1 MTTRI
6 SLLLTATCVLASAC
20 SDDGRATAS
29 DVTANTGT
37 GSIGSDSTDTA
48 TSDDPTPT
56 TSPTT
61 QGPDPSGGTPGTAS
75 DSSDTDPT
83 GGTGTTTVDPSAGTT
98 MTGDDTTTGE
108 DTIVEVVIDPLD
120 AIVTVIDGQIPAPL
134 QYTAKGITKG
144 GDEVPIDGS
153 WGWDRLDLASLGGQ
167 SGSFTVNGLAGG
179 QGTVSFDPAG
189 DLPIVKTS
197 ATVKL
202 QFTSEPEPV
211 DPAVKN
217 GFGMAIDP
225 DPAMT
230 LVYPY
235 DETVFPRGLTGPTI
249 QWNGAGADDL
259 YYIHVYSDFFD
270 FKAYTKLAK
279 LPARYDFPKLPADV
293 WLKLTASTEGQV
305 KFDIQRFDGL
315 KHYLAKTQTWTIA
328 PANLTG
334 AVYYWEV
341 NNGNV
346 VRLNIGDTGPQAF
359 IEKPQGVGCV
369 ACHSVS
375 KDGSRIAAA
384 FHGGYSPWNTI
395 DAATGKVLYFPDL
408 ASGFQAISPN
418 GSHVLWG
425 QSDETGALKLTTYDS
440 KTVLSTLTVPGGKPV
455 HPVWSGDGSKVAFA
469 RKTDGNWLDFNNS
482 ELWLADIDLMTNT
495 FSNVTQIV
503 DKAPPLGTTTFPTF
517 APDSQW
523 IAFNRLNQARTRAA
537 VTEVWMTNLDGSATV
552 RLDKANGVGI
562 IEPGQDQTTYEPTF
576 LPVSV
581 GGYYWLII
589 GSERKYGNTL
599 VDTNPNS
606 RRKQLWV
613 TAIDANIE
621 PGKDPSHPA
630 FWLPGQELN
639 NSNMR
644 GEWALAPCKQIGEG
658 CNAGFDCCGGFCYP
672 PAEGEMPTCNDTP
685 DTCSHLGDSC
695 EVDAACCEGEG
706 SCIGGFCAIMPG

>member
-6 SLLLTATCVLASAC
+6 SLLLTGACLFATAC
-20 SDDGRATAS
+20 SDDGRANTDGNTDGGS
-29 DVTANTGT
+29 GGVTVSESATGT
-37 GSIGSDSTDTA
+37 GTDTA
-48 TSDDPTPT
+48 PTTDPTT
-56 TSPTT
+56 TAT
-61 QGPDPSGGTPGTAS
+61 DPSGGTPGTAS
-75 DSSDTDPT
+75 QTTDAT
-83 GGTGTTTVDPSAGTT
+83 DGTTVDPSTGTST
-98 MTGDDTTTGE
+98 SGNTDTGE
-108 DTIVEVVIDPLD
+108 DPIVEVVIDPLD

-134 QYTAKGITKG
+134 QYTAKGITMG
-144 GDEVPIDGS
+144 GVEVPIDGT
-153 WGWDRLDLASLGGQ
+153 WDYDRLDLASLGGQ
-167 SGSFTVNGLAGG
+167 SGSFTATGFAGG
-179 QGTVSFDPAG
+179 KGTVSFDPAG
-189 DLPIVKTS
+189 ALGVVQTS

-211 DPAVKN
+211 DPGIKD

-225 DPAMT
+225 DPAMV
-230 LVYPY
+230 LLYPY
-235 DETVFPRGLTGPTI
+235 DKTVFPRGLAGPTV
-249 QWNGAGADDL
+249 QWNGGGANDL
-259 YYIHVYSDFFD
+259 YYIHVYNDFFE
-270 FKAYTKLAK
+270 FKAYTKV
-279 LPARYDFPKLPADV
+279 PPPSRYNFPTLPADI
-293 WLKLTASTEGQV
+293 WLKLTASTEGPV
-305 KFDIQRFDGL
+305 KLDIQRFDGV
-315 KHYLAKTQTWTIA
+315 KAYLAKTQTWTIA

-334 AVYYWEV
+334 TVYYWEV

-346 VRLNIGDTGPQAF
+346 VRLNIGAAKPEQF
-359 IEKPQGVGCV
+359 IQKPPGVTCV

-395 DAATGKVLYFPDL
+395 DAATGQVLYYPDL

-425 QSDETGALKLTTYDS
+425 QSDETGILKLSTYDN
-440 KTVLSTLTVPGGKPV
+440 KAVLANLTAPGGKPV
-455 HPVWSGDGSKVAFA
+455 HPVWSGDGNKVAFA

-482 ELWLADIDLMTNT
+482 ELWLAEIDLMTNT
-495 FSNVTQIV
+495 FSNVKQIV
-503 DKAPPLGTTTFPTF
+503 DKMPAPLSTTTFPTF

-523 IAFNRLNQARTRAA
+523 IAFNRLNQARTRGAN
-537 VTEVWMTNLDGSATV
+537 TEVWITNLDGSVQT
-552 RLDKANGVGI
+552 RLDQANGLGI
-562 IEPGQDQTTYEPTF
+562 VEPGQDKTTYEPTF

-599 VDTNPNS
+599 TDTNPGS

-613 TAIDANIE
+613 TAIDSNIE

-644 GEWALAPCKQIGEG
+644 GEWALAPCKEIGEG
-658 CNAGFDCCGGFCYP
+658 CNAGFDCCGGFCYA
-672 PAEGEMPTCNDTP
+672 AEEGQPPTCNNMP
-685 DTCSHLGDSC
+685 DTCSHQGDAC

-706 SCIGGFCAIMPG
+706 TCIGGFCAIMPG